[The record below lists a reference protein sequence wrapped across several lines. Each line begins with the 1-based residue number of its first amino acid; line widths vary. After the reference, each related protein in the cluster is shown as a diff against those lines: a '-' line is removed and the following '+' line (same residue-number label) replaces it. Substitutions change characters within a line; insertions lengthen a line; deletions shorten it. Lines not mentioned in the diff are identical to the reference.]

1 MSKEKEY
8 AFCKETKITTNDL
21 ETYYFTRVD
30 GDLISGS
37 MSTDFKVAK
46 QCFEEIISLKGETAR
61 EEVLEIVKS

>member
-8 AFCKETKITTNDL
+8 TFCRETKLTTSGL

-30 GDLISGS
+30 GSLISGS
-37 MSTDFKVAK
+37 MSNDEEVAK
-46 QCFEEIISLKGETAR
+46 LCFKGILNLKGETAR

>member
-1 MSKEKEY
+1 
-8 AFCKETKITTNDL
+8 
-21 ETYYFTRVD
+21 
-30 GDLISGS
+30 